1 MRANFQAALPNR
13 WQVLGIICLLVLW
26 EAFAWYVY
34 LQNPERA
41 NIIFPRIEQII
52 TVSFP
57 EFATYYG
64 FERGLLGYRSDS
76 RLAFLVLLENSLIT
90 IRRVVTG
97 VVLGVG
103 LGIGIGLL
111 AGWSRW
117 VRDVILPPVLLL
129 RTIPI
134 LALIPLFLFWFGG
147 REIGILIYI
156 VFAVFSMMIINTL
169 EAIRNVP
176 AVYHDYA
183 RCMGASPWQVY
194 YTVVVPYYYA
204 FPTGRHPGYHRCLLG
219 NHISRRVAG
228 HQLWFGLADDSV
240 GKVSHDRAYDRNCRS
255 VCPLLN
261 DPKPPFLKKYRLG
274 DTMASPGSM
283 SKHLAEDLAK
293 TRVLPYRPSRDNSG
307 PKSKDLAL
315 DLGNN
320 RMDSPMP
327 LPFPTGIEPTGVSI
341 RSM

>member
-34 LQNPERA
+34 LQNPEQA

-52 TVSFP
+52 AVSFP

-111 AGWSRW
+111 VGWSRW

-194 YTVVVPYYYA
+194 YTVVVPFIMPSLLGGIRVIIGVSWA
-204 FPTGRHPGYHRCLLG
+204 ITLAGELLATNSGLGWLMILSERFLMTGRMIVIVVLFVLYSMILNLL
-219 NHISRRVAG
+219 
-228 HQLWFGLADDSV
+228 
-240 GKVSHDRAYDRNCRS
+240 
-255 VCPLLN
+255 
-261 DPKPPFLKKYRLG
+261 FLKSTG
-274 DTMASPGSM
+274 WV
-283 SKHLAEDLAK
+283 
-293 TRVLPYRPSRDNSG
+293 TRWLPR
-307 PKSKDLAL
+307 
-315 DLGNN
+315 
-320 RMDSPMP
+320 
-327 LPFPTGIEPTGVSI
+327 VQ
-341 RSM
+341 